1 MGCSI
6 QDILKL
12 SLEKSLLCDTAKD
25 NLSWVLAVPLVYTW
39 NYECGFLALH

>member
-12 SLEKSLLCDTAKD
+12 SLEKSLLCDTARD
-25 NLSWVLAVPLVYTW
+25 NLSWVLAVPLFYTW